1 MEGALPIMFL
11 LVVLK
16 VPVFFAIWLVWY
28 GIRSY
33 DEFNEELPGG
43 GEKDSGF
50 RRWRR
55 EPRRP
60 RGPRRGG
67 PHGDGAVAI
76 PDCPPNGR
84 RTRSPAP
91 ASRPRELSRR

>member
-1 MEGALPIMFL
+1 MPIIFL

-16 VPVFFAIWLVWY
+16 IPVLFAIWLVWW
-28 GIRSY
+28 GARAY
-33 DEFNEELPGG
+33 DELGDEQPGSEG
-43 GEKDSGF
+43 DEHGF

-67 PHGDGAVAI
+67 HADGAAAR
-76 PDCPPNGR
+76 PDCPPDGR
-84 RTRSPAP
+84 RRAPLRARVALTRAT
-91 ASRPRELSRR
+91 RRSL